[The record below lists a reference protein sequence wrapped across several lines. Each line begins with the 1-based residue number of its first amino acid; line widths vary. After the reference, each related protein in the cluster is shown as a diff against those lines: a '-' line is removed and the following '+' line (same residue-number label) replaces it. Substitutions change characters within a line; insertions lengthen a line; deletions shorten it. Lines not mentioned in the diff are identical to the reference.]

1 MAEGS
6 LNGSGA
12 KTDNERVFS
21 LRKLYIKDF
30 SFEAPNS
37 PAFFFDN
44 QQQPEMN
51 LNIRTA
57 QSDLGNGSMEVILH
71 MTAQSVIGERTVF
84 LIEIAQAGVFQING
98 FSREET
104 RTILGVHCPNALYPY
119 AREAISSMV
128 QRGGYPPLVL
138 QPMDFAGLFAQ
149 ASQNTAASVASQ
161 STNPGSQD

>member
-1 MAEGS
+1 MAEGAAV
-6 LNGSGA
+6 NGIGTTA
-12 KTDNERVFS
+12 EGERTFS

-37 PAFFFDN
+37 PSFFFEKI
-44 QQQPEMN
+44 QPEVT

-57 QSDLGNGSMEVILH
+57 HSELGNGSTEVVLH
-71 MTAQSVIGERTVF
+71 MTAQSVNDDRTVF
-84 LIEIAQAGVFQING
+84 LIEIAQAGMFQISG

-104 RTILGVHCPNALYPY
+104 RVIIGVHCPNALYPY

-138 QPMDFAGLFAQ
+138 QPMDFTALFSQ
-149 ASQNTAASVASQ
+149 ANQDTAAAQVS
-161 STNPGSQD
+161 PG

>member
-1 MAEGS
+1 MAEGPV
-6 LNGSGA
+6 NGSGS
-12 KTDNERVFS
+12 TVDIERTFS

-37 PAFFFDN
+37 PAFFFE
-44 QQQPEMN
+44 QHQPEMN

-57 QSDLGNGSMEVILH
+57 HSDLGNGSLEVVLH

-84 LIEIAQAGVFQING
+84 LIEIAQAGMFQISG
-98 FSREET
+98 FNKEET
-104 RTILGVHCPNALYPY
+104 RTIIGVHCPNALYPY

-138 QPMDFAGLFAQ
+138 QPMDFAALFAQ
-149 ASQNTAASVASQ
+149 ASQDTAAAQASQ
-161 STNPGSQD
+161 G